1 MRRTVRSKYLPSR
14 RRSAAAWA
22 KLVSAWEA
30 SGVDAETFAGRRGV
44 SARGL
49 KWWRWKLRATPTSTV
64 PSDLRLVPVELS
76 EEPTAAAH
84 VLWEIEGPSGQV
96 LRVHRDSDGALF
108 RYALSV
114 LGGRR

>member
-1 MRRTVRSKYLPSR
+1 M
-14 RRSAAAWA
+14 
-22 KLVSAWEA
+22 VSAWQA
-30 SGVDAETFAGRRGV
+30 SGVDAETFARRRGV

-49 KWWRWKLRATPTSTV
+49 KWWRWKLHATPTSTV

-76 EEPTAAAH
+76 DEPTAAAH

-114 LGGRR
+114 LGRRQ

>member
-1 MRRTVRSKYLPSR
+1 MRRTVRSKYPPSR
-14 RRSAAAWA
+14 CRSAVAWA

-30 SGVDAETFAGRRGV
+30 SGVDAETFAGRRGL

-49 KWWRWKLRATPTSTV
+49 KWWRWKLRATPTPPV

-76 EEPTAAAH
+76 EEPAAAAH
-84 VLWEIEGPSGQV
+84 VLWEIEGPGGQV
-96 LRVHRDSDGALF
+96 LRVYRDSDEALF
-108 RYALSV
+108 RYALGV